1 MPPNYFVQ
9 SPVFFKG
16 ADKVVHGIIYSIL
29 SFLLFLL
36 FIEIRPKS
44 KQTNVVYVFF
54 LASAYGLLME
64 VLQLAIRSVSRSF
77 EAADILANV
86 IGVISGIV
94 AAFLFSPFIVR
105 LIKK

>member
-1 MPPNYFVQ
+1 
-9 SPVFFKG
+9 
-16 ADKVVHGIIYSIL
+16 
-29 SFLLFLL
+29 
-36 FIEIRPKS
+36 
-44 KQTNVVYVFF
+44 
-54 LASAYGLLME
+54 ME
-64 VLQLAIRSVSRSF
+64 VMQLVIRSVSRSF